1 MDTLAVEVR
10 GQAVWLRFQNFR
22 PGIQAKVALA

>member
-1 MDTLAVEVR
+1 MDSLAVEVR

-22 PGIQAKVALA
+22 PGIPNRVALT